1 MAFKIDRS
9 KCIRCGSC
17 IEVCSKRAITM
28 NSGSAMINEDLC
40 NQCGAC
46 ADVCPAD
53 AIREVALANVKL
65 PKGGE
70 TMQYGYGRGS
80 GGGLGRRGGAGF
92 GFRGGS
98 PPRSYSG
105 RGRGGL
111 PRCWYP
117 GAAIS
122 SHYPP
127 VQPPYA
133 PKMTREGE
141 IDWLKSQAEATRAE
155 LNQVE
160 ARINDLETGKWK

>member
-1 MAFKIDRS
+1 MVFKIDRS
-9 KCIRCGSC
+9 ECNRCGSC
-17 IEVCSKRAITM
+17 IEVCPKRAITM
-28 NSGSAMINEDLC
+28 HSGSAIINEDLC

-53 AIREVALANVKL
+53 AIREVVLANVKL

-70 TMQYGYGRGS
+70 TMQYGYGRGF

-98 PPRSYSG
+98 PPWPYSG
-105 RGRGGL
+105 IGRGGL
-111 PRCWYP
+111 PRCCYP

-127 VQPPYA
+127 VQPLNA
-133 PKMTREGE
+133 SKMTREGE
-141 IDWLKSQAEATRAE
+141 IDWLKSQAEVIRAE

-160 ARINDLETGKWK
+160 ARIQDLGAGK